1 MKNQATN
8 TLASNEKNLS
18 EEEIV
23 ESLRS
28 STTCA
33 YMFSPNHGD
42 IDTSNLINIV
52 KNDDKTILRHTVNIA
67 GIPTDTSIRFEIN
80 HGKGGPRYNIFGHHN
95 KLSYIRRTSDAEV
108 ALKHFASTVSEIV
121 GYCFEPPA
129 SHSAIWP

>member
-8 TLASNEKNLS
+8 TQFGKEKNLS
-18 EEEIV
+18 EEEIM

-33 YMFSPNHGD
+33 YMFSASHSD
-42 IDTSNLINIV
+42 IDSSNL
-52 KNDDKTILRHTVNIA
+52 
-67 GIPTDTSIRFEIN
+67 IN

-108 ALKHFASTVSEIV
+108 ALKHFASTVNEIV

-129 SHSAIWP
+129 TQSAIWP

>member
-1 MKNQATN
+1 MRKQATN
-8 TLASNEKNLS
+8 TQASNEKNLS

-95 KLSYIRRTSDAEV
+95 KLNYIRRTSDAEV
-108 ALKHFASTVSEIV
+108 ALKHFANTVSEIV
-121 GYCFEPPA
+121 GYCFVPPA

>member
-8 TLASNEKNLS
+8 TQFGKEKNLS
-18 EEEIV
+18 EEEIM

-33 YMFSPNHGD
+33 YMFSANHSD

-52 KNDDKTILRHTVNIA
+52 KTDDKTILRHTVNIA

-95 KLSYIRRTSDAEV
+95 KLSYTRRTSDAEV
-108 ALKHFASTVSEIV
+108 ALKHFASTVNEIV

-129 SHSAIWP
+129 TQSAIWP

>member
-8 TLASNEKNLS
+8 TQFGKEKNLS
-18 EEEIV
+18 EEEIM

-33 YMFSPNHGD
+33 YMFSASHSD
-42 IDTSNLINIV
+42 IDSSKTG
-52 KNDDKTILRHTVNIA
+52 DKTILRHTVNIA

-108 ALKHFASTVSEIV
+108 ALKHFASTVNEIV

-129 SHSAIWP
+129 TQSAIWP

>member
-1 MKNQATN
+1 MRKQATN
-8 TLASNEKNLS
+8 TQASNEKNLS

-28 STTCA
+28 STSCA

-95 KLSYIRRTSDAEV
+95 KLNYIRRTSDAEV
-108 ALKHFASTVSEIV
+108 ALQHFASTVNEIV
-121 GYCFEPPA
+121 GYCFVPPT

>member
-1 MKNQATN
+1 MRKQATN
-8 TLASNEKNLS
+8 TQASNEKNLS

-33 YMFSPNHGD
+33 YMFSANHGD

-95 KLSYIRRTSDAEV
+95 KLNYIRRTSDAEV

-121 GYCFEPPA
+121 GYCIEPPA

>member
-1 MKNQATN
+1 MRKQATN
-8 TLASNEKNLS
+8 TQASNEKNLS

-80 HGKGGPRYNIFGHHN
+80 HGKGGRPQALRKHRKRNRGLLFRAPSLAQRH
-95 KLSYIRRTSDAEV
+95 L
-108 ALKHFASTVSEIV
+108 ALKNST
-121 GYCFEPPA
+121 GPRWRQCP
-129 SHSAIWP
+129 